1 MLIGTHNSASY
12 EINWDIG
19 FWKPTSKWYWLRILA
34 KYVKYVRQI
43 VEKQVHCQSLTI
55 SEQLDNG
62 VQVLDLRISY
72 HKGTFYTSHTFCCVS
87 YEQVLRQIRSS
98 KLPKIIVLRPDFEN
112 KSTMIGHEQEFIDFT
127 LKWLGSFDSIELYYE
142 PIESNFQLYDIRNF
156 NYIHSYWFNTD
167 SVDTF
172 IKKLDSTIFSGVSYL
187 HGVLTPQKIQN
198 VSILEYANQLNPLL
212 LQTFKQ
218 STRLTLPTICTFD
231 FVDSDLINRFNSI

>member
-34 KYVKYVRQI
+34 KYIKYVRQI
-43 VEKQVHCQSLTI
+43 VEKQVQCQSLTI
-55 SEQLDNG
+55 SEQLKSG

-87 YEQVLRQIRSS
+87 YEQVLRQICSS

-127 LKWLGSFDSIELYYE
+127 LKWLGSQYPNEVYYE
-142 PIESNFQLYDIRNF
+142 PIDSIPQLHRIRNF
-156 NYIHSYWFNTD
+156 NYMRNYWFNTD
-167 SVDTF
+167 SIDTF
-172 IKKLDSTIFSGVSYL
+172 IQKLNSTMFTGFSYL

-198 VSILEYANQLNPLL
+198 VSIIDYATQLNPLL
-212 LQTFKQ
+212 LKIFKK
-218 STRLTLPTICTFD
+218 SVNLPTICTFD
-231 FVDSDLINRFNSI
+231 FVDSDLINSFNLKT